1 MLTPDELKR
10 SFGFLLHD
18 VSRLLRTSFDRHARS
33 IGLTRS
39 QWRVLAHLSRNEGI
53 KQAGLA
59 DILEIQPITLA
70 RLLDRLGADGWVER
84 RADPRDRRVKRLFLT
99 DKARPILVELRSVAL
114 SVREEALYG
123 LDDQDQDRLIDQLR
137 VVKQNLI
144 AANNNANQDAIADPE
159 EKSETGNDET

>member
-18 VSRLLRTSFDRHARS
+18 ISRLLRVSFDRHART
-33 IGLTRS
+33 IGLTRA

-70 RLLDRLGADGWVER
+70 RLLDRLSADGWVER
-84 RADPRDRRVKRLFLT
+84 RPDPSDRRVKRLFLT

-114 SVREEALYG
+114 SVREEALSG
-123 LDDQDQDRLIDQLR
+123 MDDQDQDRLIDQLG

-144 AANNNANQDAIADPE
+144 TANNNANRKAIADPE
-159 EKSETGNDET
+159 VKSETGNDGT